1 MPATSSMLF
10 SNVSSPQRRVIVQQQ
25 HLVFPD
31 IPSPPHDAVWAQLDN
46 EQRAAVVEV
55 LARLLVQMKLPHE
68 ALKEI
73 TDD

>member
-31 IPSPPHDAVWAQLDN
+31 IPSPHDAVWAQLDN

>member
-1 MPATSSMLF
+1 M
-10 SNVSSPQRRVIVQQQ
+10 QQQ
-25 HLVFPD
+25 HRVFPD
-31 IPSPPHDAVWAQLDN
+31 IPSPHDAVWAQLDN

>member
-25 HLVFPD
+25 HLMFPD
-31 IPSPPHDAVWAQLDN
+31 IPSPHDAVWAQLDN

>member
-25 HLVFPD
+25 HLMFPD
-31 IPSPPHDAVWAQLDN
+31 IPSPHDAVWAQLDN
-46 EQRAAVVEV
+46 EQRAAIVEV

-73 TDD
+73 TND

>member
-10 SNVSSPQRRVIVQQQ
+10 SNVSSPQRRVNVQQQ

-31 IPSPPHDAVWAQLDN
+31 IPSPHDAVWAQLDN

>member
-25 HLVFPD
+25 HLMFPD
-31 IPSPPHDAVWAQLDN
+31 IPGPHDAVWAQLDN

>member
-25 HLVFPD
+25 HLMFPD
-31 IPSPPHDAVWAQLDN
+31 IPSPHDAVWAQLDN

-55 LARLLVQMKLPHE
+55 LARLLVQMKLPHK